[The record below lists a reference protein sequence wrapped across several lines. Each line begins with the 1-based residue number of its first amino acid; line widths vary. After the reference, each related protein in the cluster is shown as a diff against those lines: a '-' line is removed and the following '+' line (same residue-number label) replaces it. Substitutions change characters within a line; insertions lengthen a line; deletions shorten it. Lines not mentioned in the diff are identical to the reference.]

1 MTPDHAH
8 TDHEPDH
15 TDHGRYADWDAAYVL
30 GALAP
35 AERREFETHLESCE
49 RCRSAVAELTALPGL
64 LGRLDPARAF
74 VLLEADEGTDAAS
87 DAPAPA
93 PPAEL
98 VARIERRESLRRSRR
113 IRALL
118 AVAAAAVVASAIAIP
133 LAISAAPHPTLTT
146 SLSRVVAG
154 PLSAEVKL
162 TTVGWGTKVEMNCH
176 YGAPAAGT
184 PDDTRWN
191 YALWVVSRD
200 GASSELSSWSAKS
213 DSTVTLAAGTS
224 VPVDQI
230 AEVQVRGDDGTLL
243 LQSRLRG

>member
-8 TDHEPDH
+8 TDRERSEHE
-15 TDHGRYADWDAAYVL
+15 RYGDGDAAYVL
-30 GALAP
+30 GALSP
-35 AERREFETHLESCE
+35 AERREFETHLEGCE

-64 LGRLDPARAF
+64 LGRLDATRAF
-74 VLLEADEGTDAAS
+74 DLLADDGEDAAS
-87 DAPAPA
+87 GAPTPA

-98 VARIERRESLRRSRR
+98 VARIERRERLRRSRR
-113 IRALL
+113 IRALV

-133 LAISAAPHPTLTT
+133 AAITSAPHPTLTT
-146 SLSRVVAG
+146 SLDQVVAS
-154 PLSAEVKL
+154 PLSARVKL

-176 YGAPAAGT
+176 YGEPAAGT
-184 PDDTRWN
+184 ADDTRWD

-200 GASSELSSWSAKS
+200 GASSELSSWSARS

-230 AEVQVRGDDGTLL
+230 AAVQVRGDDGTLL
-243 LQSRLRG
+243 LQSKLAG

>member
-8 TDHEPDH
+8 TDHEYY
-15 TDHGRYADWDAAYVL
+15 GDWDAGYVL
-30 GALAP
+30 GALSP
-35 AERREFETHLESCE
+35 AERREFETHLEGCE
-49 RCRSAVAELTALPGL
+49 RCRSAVTELTVLPGL

-74 VLLEADEGTDAAS
+74 ELLAADDGADEGADAAS
-87 DAPAPA
+87 TVPTPTPA

-98 VARIERRESLRRSRR
+98 VARIEHRERQRRSRR

-133 LAISAAPHPTLTT
+133 VAISSAPHPTLTT
-146 SLSRVVAG
+146 SLSQVVAS

-176 YGAPAAGT
+176 YGTPAAGT

-200 GASSELSSWSAKS
+200 GASSELSSWSARS
-213 DSTVTLAAGTS
+213 DSTVSLTAGTS

-243 LQSRLRG
+243 LQSELPG